1 MTLLERERELEAIEG
16 VLDRGG
22 VLILEGGA
30 GSGKT
35 SLVNTACERGTAA
48 GQEVLRG
55 RGSELESGFEFGVVL
70 QLFERRV
77 AAAEHSE
84 ANELFAGPAAAG
96 HGRRRRALGRRAV
109 TSLARLPRS
118 PSGRAAGGSD
128 PRSASS
134 GGSLRAAVAPRPP
147 RTGGGRAARAP
158 Q

>member
-30 GSGKT
+30 GIGKT
-35 SLVNTACERGTAA
+35 SLVNTACERGAAA

-84 ANELFAGPAAAG
+84 ANELFAGPAAAARPLFTG
-96 HGRRRRALGRRAV
+96 EAGAVADTAVSVAGLPRLHWLPRHLAARPPLVMAPRRAPL
-109 TSLARLPRS
+109 
-118 PSGRAAGGSD
+118 
-128 PRSASS
+128 
-134 GGSLRAAVAPRPP
+134 APRTPP
-147 RTGGGRAARAP
+147 
-158 Q
+158 